1 MKRYLAF
8 FVVILLTLTGV
19 CFADEYDLPNMTAQ
33 ELRELRKNIDEQ
45 LKTNHDTTSSEESRI
60 ESAVKTYVEDYYGSS
75 NVSWA
80 WFDYTY
86 TKEWDYYTMV
96 THADVKRGNEKS
108 RCDVIADVYKT
119 DDQYQI
125 AYLTVGNDMLI
136 ESRDEIITDSRVR
149 KMLGLSNTISN
160 ITASEDSDDA
170 ISSSSTDNAEP
181 SAAKEENTDES
192 EPTKD
197 PVIASRG
204 DRNDTVKEIQN
215 MLIHLR
221 YLNGKADGDFGK
233 KTEDAVIAFQ
243 RDNSLAQTGVITE
256 TVYNAISTAVKTI
269 PESVTYDKYTAK
281 EVYSK
286 YETNEIAGDSEFKGK
301 TIEVTGKVNSVEKS
315 LFGTPM
321 VNLKADEYGFQ
332 LLEFK
337 FSKNSLD
344 QLATLKE
351 NQTVTIRAKCTGW
364 SIMFV
369 YFEDGELL

>member
-1 MKRYLAF
+1 
-8 FVVILLTLTGV
+8 
-19 CFADEYDLPNMTAQ
+19 
-33 ELRELRKNIDEQ
+33 
-45 LKTNHDTTSSEESRI
+45 
-60 ESAVKTYVEDYYGSS
+60 
-75 NVSWA
+75 
-80 WFDYTY
+80 
-86 TKEWDYYTMV
+86 
-96 THADVKRGNEKS
+96 
-108 RCDVIADVYKT
+108 
-119 DDQYQI
+119 
-125 AYLTVGNDMLI
+125 
-136 ESRDEIITDSRVR
+136 
-149 KMLGLSNTISN
+149 MLGLSDTISN
-160 ITASEDSDDA
+160 ISASKDSDDA
-170 ISSSSTDNAEP
+170 TSSSATNNAEP
-181 SAAKEENTDES
+181 SVAKEENTNES
-192 EPTKD
+192 ESTKD

-215 MLIHLR
+215 MLIHLS

-243 RDNSLAQTGVITE
+243 RDNNLAQTGVITE
-256 TVYNAISTAVKTI
+256 TVYNAISAAVKTI

-301 TIEVTGKVNSVEKS
+301 TIEVTGKVESVETS

-337 FSKNSLD
+337 FSKNSMD
-344 QLATLKE
+344 HLATLKE

-369 YFEDGELL
+369 YFEDSELL